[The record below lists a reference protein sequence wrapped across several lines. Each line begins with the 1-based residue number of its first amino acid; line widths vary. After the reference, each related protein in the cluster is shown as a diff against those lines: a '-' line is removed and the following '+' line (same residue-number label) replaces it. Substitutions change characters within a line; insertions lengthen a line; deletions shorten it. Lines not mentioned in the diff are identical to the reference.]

1 MTQNLKQPFKNNC
14 NLQKKLSVLIEVP
27 SRIISR
33 FNQFSHTNKMNFDPR
48 LRVFVSTSFNRT
60 VLMICMLLLSCFI
73 PNTVSADIDS
83 NRVNFLINEVKK
95 VLFNDQ
101 HQAIDL
107 CDEIL
112 EQAKDGYHNNYL
124 AEAHR
129 YKGVAYDILG
139 EYERSMSEYDRAE
152 NYAVLSN
159 DTVQMANCWVSKGII
174 HHRLE
179 NYQLALEYYLKGL
192 DVHERYDNEMGVI
205 GTSNNIGVVYNKL
218 NMHEA
223 ALELYQENLIKAGES
238 ADMPRIAAMNNNLG
252 ETYLKLGK
260 LDKALEALREAIKI
274 NVSRNDNYSLGTSF
288 KTYVMVW
295 NELEQYD
302 SALYYNQKSLELGLN
317 KEHPIETAEAK
328 LAEGDIYLNLRKYE
342 KTISTLDTVRQ
353 ILSDQLKHNELNY
366 QYHILNAWAFDS
378 LDNQSK
384 AAFHYRK
391 ANIFRDSIAFEET
404 SKKLLSVRL
413 EKSSKEFEYKARLAD
428 QHQEELIEQNET
440 QQKWLIVNSVVLV
453 SLLIVVFTLYKSWN
467 LRAKYNEI
475 LSVRNDELEADI
487 KSTDRML
494 RVLAHD
500 FRSPLATLKMA
511 FEYLSKP
518 DLSYE
523 ERVELSEKSN
533 KHLNTTLQEID
544 QLLFWLMRD
553 KKILNPE
560 LIDLTHAIDSAEE
573 IHQYDL
579 QDKKVEVV
587 RENIEGVKILFDKIN
602 FQVLCRNIVHNSIK
616 YMGRGGQLTVKY
628 SETDDQSTIE
638 FQDNGFG
645 MTPDLVD
652 KINAKAFSEIRPES
666 NKGTGVGIELIFE
679 IVAQNGGLVHYE
691 SELEKGTSVIITLPK
706 FRA

>member
-1 MTQNLKQPFKNNC
+1 MYQGIFYLHFKTKPVHTDSKMNLT
-14 NLQKKLSVLIEVP
+14 
-27 SRIISR
+27 SR
-33 FNQFSHTNKMNFDPR
+33 FCIFS
-48 LRVFVSTSFNRT
+48 SSFFKGIIP
-60 VLMICMLLLSCFI
+60 MICLAVALCFT
-73 PNTVSADIDS
+73 PKTASAEIDS
-83 NRVNFLINEVKK
+83 NRVNYLINEVKK

-101 HQAIDL
+101 RQAIEL
-107 CDEIL
+107 CDDIL
-112 EQAKDGYHNNYL
+112 ELAKDGYHNDYL

-139 EYERSMSEYDRAE
+139 EYENSMYQYDRAE

-192 DVHERYDNEMGVI
+192 DIHERYNNKLGIV

-218 NMHEA
+218 NMHKA
-223 ALELYQENLIKAGES
+223 ALELYQENLIKASES

-252 ETYLKLGK
+252 ETYLSLVE
-260 LDKALEALREAIKI
+260 LDKATEALRTAIKI
-274 NVSRNDNYSLGTSF
+274 NIDLNDNYSLGTSY
-288 KTYVMVW
+288 KTYVLVW
-295 NELEQYD
+295 NELQQYD
-302 SALYYNQKSLELGLN
+302 SALFYNQKSIELGLN

-328 LAEGDIYLNLRKYE
+328 LAEGTIYLNLSKFQ
-342 KTISTLDTVRQ
+342 KTINTLDTVRQ
-353 ILSDQLKHNELNY
+353 ILSKEVKHNELNY
-366 QYHILNAWAFDS
+366 RFHILNAWAFDS
-378 LDNQSK
+378 LNNYQQ
-384 AAFHYRK
+384 AAFHYLK

-404 SKKLLSVRL
+404 SKKLLSVGL
-413 EKSSKEFEYKARLAD
+413 EKSSKEFKYKARLAE
-428 QHQEELIEQNET
+428 QNQEELIEQNET
-440 QQKWLIVNSVVLV
+440 QQMWLIINSVVLI

-467 LRAKYNEI
+467 LRAKYNQI
-475 LSVRNDELEADI
+475 LTVRNDELEADI

-511 FEYLSKP
+511 FEHLSQP
-518 DLSYE
+518 DMSYE
-523 ERVELSEKSN
+523 DRLMLSEKSN
-533 KHLNTTLQEID
+533 QHLNNTLQEID

-560 LIDLTHAIDSAEE
+560 LIQLSHAIDSAQE

-579 QDKKVEVV
+579 LDKEVEIV
-587 RENIEGVKILFDKIN
+587 RENIDGVQILFDKIN
-602 FQVLCRNIVHNSIK
+602 FQVLCRNIVHNSVK
-616 YMGRGGQLTVKY
+616 YMGRGGQLVVRYT
-628 SETDDQSTIE
+628 EANDQSLII

-645 MTPDLVD
+645 MAPELVE
-652 KINAKAFSEIRPES
+652 KINAKAFSQIRPES

-679 IVAQNGGLVHYE
+679 IVAQNGGKVRYE

-706 FRA
+706 VKA